1 MQKPP
6 EIIIHNCIIHEQ
18 HLYHVMECIIGTIT
32 SITLSKEK
40 SKHIFRKFVRFYIDK
55 RLFTVY
61 SLSMKQTAVRERSFE
76 SGAVLIQLYVNLYS
90 LLFRR

>member
-40 SKHIFRKFVRFYIDK
+40 SKHIFRKFVRFFLDK
-55 RLFTVY
+55 TN
-61 SLSMKQTAVRERSFE
+61 KRSYNNKYRTGVHNKC
-76 SGAVLIQLYVNLYS
+76 SILIKIQEHK
-90 LLFRR
+90 RRDRYEK